1 LNILLGK
8 KWKTMASSERLEFEA
23 MAERDKIRYL
33 KVCMIILSILVRIH
47 DINKY
52 SYYISILFTKEVTQY
67 NAVSDRSIIPRIN
80 PPKGFNL
87 DGLSSENKDAKPDK
101 LAISRPLS
109 GYSHYARQV
118 CITIFII
125 FYFHFSTLNC

>member
-1 LNILLGK
+1 
-8 KWKTMASSERLEFEA
+8 MFFF
-23 MAERDKIRYL
+23 
-33 KVCMIILSILVRIH
+33 
-47 DINKY
+47 
-52 SYYISILFTKEVTQY
+52 FTKEVTQY
-67 NAVSDRSIIPRIN
+67 NTVSDRSIIPRIN

-125 FYFHFSTLNC
+125 FIFPLRTIKVKFLCILLGKTIYRKNVRRTKYQHAAKNG